1 MSDNHIGTRVYISA
15 ALPATNTA
23 AGFEALTWT
32 EVKSP
37 AMAFQFGLKH
47 AVGDISDIS
56 TGVARG
62 RKGMASGNEST
73 AAFNEIAADTGQAL
87 AKTTADSATGIVS
100 VRQVQCTGSNSGAG
114 PIPATGDETQYA
126 QGILHSYLPNQPGP
140 ESNPGFSVTFRQ
152 NAATVVDDYP
162 A

>member
-15 ALPATNTA
+15 ALPATNNA

-32 EVKSP
+32 EVESP

-56 TGVARG
+56 TGIARG
-62 RKGMASGNEST
+62 RKGMASGAEST
-73 AAFNEIAADTGQAL
+73 AAFNEVEGDTGQAL
-87 AKTTADSATGIVS
+87 AKTTADGPTGVVS
-100 VRQVQCTGSNSGAG
+100 VRQVACTGALNV
-114 PIPATGDETQYA
+114 PATGDVTEYA

-152 NAATVVDDYP
+152 NAATVIDEFP
-162 A
+162 AP